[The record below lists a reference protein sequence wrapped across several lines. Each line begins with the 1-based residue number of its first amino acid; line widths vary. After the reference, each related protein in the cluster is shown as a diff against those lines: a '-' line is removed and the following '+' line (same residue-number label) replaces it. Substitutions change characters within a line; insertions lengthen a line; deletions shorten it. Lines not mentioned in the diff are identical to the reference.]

1 MKREITIRDV
11 FAQLTK
17 ECGYSEGKSIFEWY
31 CSAYNVD
38 IASNAPSRVKA
49 EVFDIQ

>member
-1 MKREITIRDV
+1 MRDV
-11 FAQLTK
+11 FTQLTK